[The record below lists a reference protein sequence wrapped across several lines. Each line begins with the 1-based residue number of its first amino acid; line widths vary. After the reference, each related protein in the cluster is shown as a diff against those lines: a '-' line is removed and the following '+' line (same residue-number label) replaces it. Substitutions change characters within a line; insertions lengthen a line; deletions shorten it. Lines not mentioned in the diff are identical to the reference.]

1 MARHLRNVQNLPLD
15 EIGIW
20 LCIAEKANYS
30 TSLLG
35 PLNSEGNRNH
45 GILQIND
52 KYWCGP
58 GSCNVDCS
66 KLLDGDITDDLM
78 CGKIIVAETQ
88 KYSPT
93 KDGFTAWPIY
103 TTRCKENA
111 KSYIDG
117 CFEQRPA
124 DIVPP
129 PTIPMVVVRP
139 DTTGSSTA
147 ANMPSIGPVRSVTI
161 PKPQSPQDILPAIL
175 DLTRNHL
182 LNNLRKT
189 SPADGQ
195 NDNNSLP
202 DGLKLN
208 FNYNY
213 NFYFNNQSVNTFNF

>member
-1 MARHLRNVQNLPLD
+1 MALHLRDVQKVPLD

-35 PLNSEGNRNH
+35 PLNNEGNRNH

-58 GSCNVDCS
+58 GSCNVACS

-78 CGKIIVAETQ
+78 CGKVIVAETQ
-88 KYSPT
+88 KYSST

-111 KSYIDG
+111 KSYIEG
-117 CFEQRPA
+117 CFDQKPA
-124 DIVPP
+124 A
-129 PTIPMVVVRP
+129 PMVVLRP
-139 DTTGSSTA
+139 DA
-147 ANMPSIGPVRSVTI
+147 AGMQSMDPVGSVTI
-161 PKPQSPQDILPAIL
+161 SKPQSPKDILPVIL
-175 DLTRNHL
+175 GLTRNHF
-182 LNNLRKT
+182 LNNLRQT

-195 NDNNSLP
+195 NDNDSLP
-202 DGLKLN
+202 DGLKLS

-213 NFYFNNQSVNTFNF
+213 NFFFNNQSVNTFNF